1 MLEYDCRL
9 LCLRMSAP
17 GLIISG
23 LGNGCRRATFSASRR
38 PKRPTPLYAAKR
50 ELGSRFLKL
59 TPLTREPSQGSHALP
74 TCAGRGRRLGMGRKP
89 RVPLALHPGLLI
101 FRPYRGLDKTL
112 SRSGSWLLTFCCS
125 QPCSSLRSQGYQ
137 GPEPLVRPLC
147 ATLREFCSRFGSHGQ
162 QLLLTVGLSSR
173 TAHDYRKRR
182 VNRGYRSRRYQRP
195 EPLVS
200 RPSFAFLFNS
210 KLPHSKY
217 LAKLN
222 GYLQRPRWQEF
233 VPAASQELQCP
244 APSRSR

>member
-1 MLEYDCRL
+1 MPRDVTSRPYHTQGWVTAAEGPPFR
-9 LCLRMSAP
+9 RPVARK
-17 GLIISG
+17 GLHRYARRN
-23 LGNGCRRATFSASRR
+23 GNWVLVFSAHASHQGAFSRL
-38 PKRPTPLYAAKR
+38 PCSP
-50 ELGSRFLKL
+50 
-59 TPLTREPSQGSHALP
+59 P

-112 SRSGSWLLTFCCS
+112 SHSGSWLLTFCCS
-125 QPCSSLRSQGYQ
+125 QPCCSLRSQGYQ

-222 GYLQRPRWQEF
+222 GYLQRPRRQEF